1 MARYAWSADGGG
13 GAAGVRKGSK
23 RTTARF
29 CLALQLHFRSEVC
42 LLSCGL
48 MGASPERPCDDMGG
62 MDLLPCEAGGDAADF
77 LHRPADQLAVLR
89 LSDRI
94 VFGGSGGRMLARWR
108 MTAIIAKASITSET

>member
-1 MARYAWSADGGG
+1 MRHSKGRLLSGWRWLPMRRF
-13 GAAGVRKGSK
+13 AA
-23 RTTARF
+23 
-29 CLALQLHFRSEVC
+29 LALQLHFRSEVC

-48 MGASPERPCDDMGG
+48 MGASPERLCDDMGG

>member
-1 MARYAWSADGGG
+1 MAASGQSVKNGGYCRG
-13 GAAGVRKGSK
+13 HKP
-23 RTTARF
+23 
-29 CLALQLHFRSEVC
+29 LALQLHFRSEVC